1 MNAKVK
7 VKVRVKVKKRRMP
20 CYSKVVKCS
29 GRVPCKGLVASMLL
43 SAHFKRLSG
52 LLYATAF

>member
-1 MNAKVK
+1 MKAKVK
-7 VKVRVKVKKRRMP
+7 VKVRVKVKKRKMP

-29 GRVPCKGLVASMLL
+29 GRVQCKGFVASILL
-43 SAHFKRLSG
+43 SAHFKRMSG